1 MTLSMHSSDWKLL
14 GRNGQ
19 SGKPLLFRSRTHV
32 PEVREFAEQNAMGRV
47 RCVIAES
54 ELNDAGMPRSADDL
68 NAFEDSLVGA
78 LEAANAGVYL
88 IALVTGEGHR
98 DLFFAARD
106 LDDLR
111 AGIKAADNAPTISLQ
126 FAPVG
131 DDAKASFLKML
142 TLTPEMEQSAAAAG
156 RVHGVEVKSGGKSG
170 GLIAKLFGR
179 EREV

>member
-1 MTLSMHSSDWKLL
+1 MTLAMHDSDWKLF

-32 PEVREFAEQNAMGRV
+32 PEVRQYAEQNQMARV
-47 RCVIAES
+47 RCVIAEG

-78 LEAANAGVYL
+78 LEAANAEVYL

-106 LDDLR
+106 LDELR
-111 AGIKAADNAPTISLQ
+111 AGLKAAENAPTISLQ
-126 FAPVG
+126 LAPVG
-131 DDAKASFLKML
+131 GDAKASFLDQL
-142 TLTPEMEQSAAAAG
+142 TLTPEMEQRAAAQG
-156 RVHGVEVKSGGKSG
+156 RVHGVQVERGSKSGGFLG
-170 GLIAKLFGR
+170 KLFGR
-179 EREV
+179 

>member
-1 MTLSMHSSDWKLL
+1 MTLSMHDSDWKLF

-19 SGKPLLFRSRTHV
+19 SGQPLLFRSRTHV
-32 PEVREFAEQNAMGRV
+32 PEVREFAEQNEMARV
-47 RCVIAES
+47 RCVLAEG
-54 ELNDAGMPRSADDL
+54 ELAASGMPKSADDL

-78 LEAANAGVYL
+78 LEAANAEVYL

-111 AGIKAADNAPTISLQ
+111 AGLKAAENAPTISLQ

-131 DDAKASFLKML
+131 GDAKASFLDQL
-142 TLTPEMEQSAAAAG
+142 TLTPEMERRAAAQG
-156 RVHGVEVKSGGKSG
+156 RVHAVEVERGGKSG
-170 GLIAKLFGR
+170 GLLGKLFGR
-179 EREV
+179 

>member
-1 MTLSMHSSDWKLL
+1 MTLAMHDSDWKLF

-32 PEVREFAEQNAMGRV
+32 PEVREYAEQNEMARV
-47 RCVIAES
+47 RCVIAEG

-78 LEAANAGVYL
+78 LEAANAEVHL

-106 LDDLR
+106 VDELR
-111 AGIKAADNAPTISLQ
+111 AGLKAAENAPTISLQ
-126 FAPVG
+126 LAPVG
-131 DDAKASFLKML
+131 GDAKASFLDQL
-142 TLTPEMEQSAAAAG
+142 TLTPEMEQRAAAAG
-156 RVHGVEVKSGGKSG
+156 RVHGVQVERGGKG
-170 GLIAKLFGR
+170 GGFLGKLFGR
-179 EREV
+179 

>member
-1 MTLSMHSSDWKLL
+1 MTLAMHDSDWKLF

-32 PEVREFAEQNAMGRV
+32 PEVRDYAEQNQMARV
-47 RCVIAES
+47 RCVIAEG

-78 LEAANAGVYL
+78 LEAANAEVYL

-106 LDDLR
+106 LDELR
-111 AGIKAADNAPTISLQ
+111 AGLKAAENAPTISLQ
-126 FAPVG
+126 LAPVG
-131 DDAKASFLKML
+131 GEAKASFLDQL
-142 TLTPEMEQSAAAAG
+142 TLTPEMEQRAAAQG
-156 RVHGVEVKSGGKSG
+156 RVHGVQAERGGKSG
-170 GLIAKLFGR
+170 GLLARLFGR
-179 EREV
+179 

>member
-1 MTLSMHSSDWKLL
+1 MTLAMHSSDWKLF

-32 PEVREFAEQNAMGRV
+32 QEVREFAEQNEMARV
-47 RCVIAES
+47 RCVIAEG

-78 LEAANAGVYL
+78 LEAANAEVYM
-88 IALVTGEGHR
+88 IALVTGEGNR

-106 LDDLR
+106 VDDLR
-111 AGIKAADNAPTISLQ
+111 AGIKAAENAPTISLQ
-126 FAPVG
+126 LAPIG
-131 DDAKASFLKML
+131 DDAKASFLDQL
-142 TLTPEMEQSAAAAG
+142 TLTPEMEQQAAAAG
-156 RVHGVEVKSGGKSG
+156 RVHGVEVEQRGG

-179 EREV
+179 ERTIK

>member
-1 MTLSMHSSDWKLL
+1 MTLSMHSSDWKLF

-78 LEAANAGVYL
+78 LEAANAEVYL

-106 LDDLR
+106 LDELR
-111 AGIKAADNAPTISLQ
+111 AGLKAAENAPSISLQ

-131 DDAKASFLKML
+131 DIPAFLKML

-156 RVHGVEVKSGGKSG
+156 RVLGVEVNSGGG
-170 GLIAKLFGR
+170 CLLARLFGR